1 MPDGYW
7 ANFLSV
13 LFVGRAPDDLRRQ
26 YRLPPGRRKGAANGS
41 APSTN
46 HCRVISLCSIVPAP
60 HNASLQAN
68 LPAGVRSRFHL
79 RTDSK
84 AREAALADSGPICAD
99 KTTSAAHDRSPRSVV
114 CSPQQ
119 PTPVCKSPPPS
130 GSAPGRHSSPTMMK
144 RSSGEVQWAVPF
156 MTQ

>member
-26 YRLPPGRRKGAANGS
+26 YRLPPGRRKGANGS

-68 LPAGVRSRFHL
+68 LRGHEDTRGTT
-79 RTDSK
+79 TDVNPSHY
-84 AREAALADSGPICAD
+84 LVLCAD
-99 KTTSAAHDRSPRSVV
+99 DHVIV
-114 CSPQQ
+114 I
-119 PTPVCKSPPPS
+119 
-130 GSAPGRHSSPTMMK
+130 APLEKIARLEAMN
-144 RSSGEVQWAVPF
+144 R
-156 MTQ
+156 